1 MSVQTIEHTLSGAEF
16 SVHEHGAIVMSF
28 KPVTDKEEKEVLF
41 VSRESKTFPIKGGIP
56 IQFPI
61 VAPFGPKQDMPEG
74 GYLQVNSWNCDY
86 DYKYDS
92 KSDACVQYSLES
104 LDVTNGRGH
113 GLWAAAEPG
122 SVSYS
127 ADCEYTIKVVDNR
140 LTGSVTIKNPSSSRA
155 NTFPFQ
161 ILFHNFFKVYGDAAL
176 NGEQCNVK
184 GLEGYIR
191 QDKTAKNDEM
201 VEQSDEPVTLKS
213 DATETHY
220 VFDPKGHM
228 TKDLNVQIAVGED
241 RVIQMTASAKIE
253 NESFPVTCVVWNPGK
268 KKAREMDNFGSVEY
282 HEMIGVQ
289 PGILERQ
296 MLPPGGTLIF
306 DYEIKLL

>member
-1 MSVQTIEHTLSGAEF
+1 MGAT
-16 SVHEHGAIVMSF
+16 VMSF
-28 KPVTDKEEKEVLF
+28 KPVTSKSDKEVLF

-61 VAPFGPKQDMPEG
+61 VVPFGPKQEMPEG
-74 GYLQVNSWNCDY
+74 GYVQINNWECDY
-86 DYKYDS
+86 DYKYDA
-92 KSDACVQYSLES
+92 KSDACVQYSLDS
-104 LDVTNGRGH
+104 LDVMNGRGH

-127 ADCEYTIKVVDNR
+127 ADCVYTIKSTDNR
-140 LTGSVTIKNPSSSRA
+140 LWASMTIKNPSSRRA

-161 ILFHNFFKVYGDAAL
+161 ILFHNYFKVYGDAAL
-176 NGEQCNVK
+176 NADLCNVT

-191 QDKTAKNDEM
+191 QDKAIKNDEM
-201 VEQSDEPVTLKS
+201 VEQQAEPVALKT
-213 DATETHY
+213 DGTETHY

-228 TKDLNVQIAVGED
+228 DKNLDVKIQVGED
-241 RVIQMTASAKIE
+241 RTIQLTANATIE
-253 NESFPVTCVVWNPGK
+253 NEPFPVTCVVWNPGK
-268 KKAREMDNFGSVEY
+268 KKAREMDNFGSVEF

-296 MLPPGGTLIF
+296 MLPPGGTLVF
-306 DYEIKLL
+306 EYEIKLLD